1 MIKQMLGKVVE
12 VTLRHDASRFVQTI
26 FQFGNVNQRKDILEE
41 LCSKLF
47 EIAKTPYGHFAVLR
61 AITYCKDKGEQKKI
75 TSAMS
80 GHFVAL
86 GTNVIGARTVELI
99 MHTYAQKLTLDLKAE
114 FYGKKF
120 TVLLPENPKNLRALI
135 EGLPE
140 KETSIL
146 DHMRDLVQKF
156 LDKGLLDFAYV
167 HTFLWEY
174 IKEIVG
180 KPNYLDDLLN
190 GLVDNANKLLST
202 KAGSKTFCM
211 IATHVGAKERKKIM
225 KLLKGKVLESL
236 LHDAGHLGIMRLIDV
251 TDDTVT
257 VQKSLLEEIRSVEPV
272 IKYKASGELMGTPYP
287 PLISV
292 AKDWHGKKMLLR
304 LLAPTRRHLEPDE
317 EDLFSQEISTSKEA
331 PAIRRK
337 ENLAFIKTPL
347 IQVCGKYVNDLVRC
361 QSGAKV
367 LEELV
372 ACFYP
377 ENVLENI
384 AKIIAGVELDNIELV
399 NEEIEAD
406 DDNDDDDEDDDA
418 ENDDINDDAEDAKGD
433 DVEDNDDEADEEE
446 ADTEFD
452 DDEADAEADESSK
465 KKAKIE
471 EKPLLPIQE
480 DPIAHTLLK
489 KILIIQATAE
499 RAHGQN
505 TSKGKKTEK
514 KSDKE
519 NNKKGEKDTMELDY
533 TNWDNTTN
541 IFNFATL
548 LLDLLNDNGTIENWL
563 QSNRPCF
570 AFVELLNVPSA
581 RDKALQL
588 LKPFHKKIS
597 TLASSHVGA
606 KILLENMK

>member
-1 MIKQMLGKVVE
+1 
-12 VTLRHDASRFVQTI
+12 
-26 FQFGNVNQRKDILEE
+26 
-41 LCSKLF
+41 
-47 EIAKTPYGHFAVLR
+47 
-61 AITYCKDKGEQKKI
+61 
-75 TSAMS
+75 
-80 GHFVAL
+80 
-86 GTNVIGARTVELI
+86 
-99 MHTYAQKLTLDLKAE
+99 
-114 FYGKKF
+114 
-120 TVLLPENPKNLRALI
+120 
-135 EGLPE
+135 
-140 KETSIL
+140 
-146 DHMRDLVQKF
+146 
-156 LDKGLLDFAYV
+156 
-167 HTFLWEY
+167 
-174 IKEIVG
+174 
-180 KPNYLDDLLN
+180 
-190 GLVDNANKLLST
+190 
-202 KAGSKTFCM
+202 
-211 IATHVGAKERKKIM
+211 
-225 KLLKGKVLESL
+225 
-236 LHDAGHLGIMRLIDV
+236 
-251 TDDTVT
+251 
-257 VQKSLLEEIRSVEPV
+257 
-272 IKYKASGELMGTPYP
+272 
-287 PLISV
+287 
-292 AKDWHGKKMLLR
+292 
-304 LLAPTRRHLEPDE
+304 
-317 EDLFSQEISTSKEA
+317 
-331 PAIRRK
+331 
-337 ENLAFIKTPL
+337 
-347 IQVCGKYVNDLVRC
+347 
-361 QSGAKV
+361 V

-418 ENDDINDDAEDAKGD
+418 ENDDINDDAEDAEGD

-563 QSNRPCF
+563 QSSDLSPRTNEKL
-570 AFVELLNVPSA
+570 V
-581 RDKALQL
+581 
-588 LKPFHKKIS
+588 HKHLIPNI
-597 TLASSHVGA
+597 
-606 KILLENMK
+606 ILRSVLDEIDR